1 MVGRINDRELVTLTR
16 LNKTPAIC
24 RFSFCIIFHHLIVFS
39 FLQVGLAV
47 DDIKGVQEKAVLK
60 RLAMQVG
67 LFMHTL
73 FLYAQGRFLLRG
85 KRLFLS
91 AVQVK
96 FSRLCHRMFIFGL
109 MSFSIVK
116 TH

>member
-16 LNKTPAIC
+16 PNKTSAIC
-24 RFSFCIIFHHLIVFS
+24 RLSFCIIFHHLIVFS

-91 AVQVK
+91 TVQVN
-96 FSRLCHRMFIFGL
+96 FLDYVTECLSLDECLFQ
-109 MSFSIVK
+109 S
-116 TH
+116 

>member
-1 MVGRINDRELVTLTR
+1 M
-16 LNKTPAIC
+16 
-24 RFSFCIIFHHLIVFS
+24 FS

-73 FLYAQGRFLLRG
+73 FLYAQGRFLLRVIFIG
-85 KRLFLS
+85 CSINFPDYVTEFLS
-91 AVQVK
+91 LD
-96 FSRLCHRMFIFGL
+96 LCLFQ
-109 MSFSIVK
+109 S
-116 TH
+116 

>member
-1 MVGRINDRELVTLTR
+1 M
-16 LNKTPAIC
+16 
-24 RFSFCIIFHHLIVFS
+24 FS

-67 LFMHTL
+67 LFMRTL

-91 AVQVK
+91 AVQVN
-96 FSRLCHRMFIFGL
+96 FPDYVTEFPDYVTEIQLTSN
-109 MSFSIVK
+109 
-116 TH
+116 

>member
-1 MVGRINDRELVTLTR
+1 M
-16 LNKTPAIC
+16 
-24 RFSFCIIFHHLIVFS
+24 FS

-91 AVQVK
+91 AVQVN
-96 FSRLCHRMFIFGL
+96 FPDYVTEFLSLD
-109 MSFSIVK
+109 
-116 TH
+116 

>member
-16 LNKTPAIC
+16 PNKTPTIC
-24 RFSFCIIFHHLIVFS
+24 RLSFCIIFHQLIVFS

-67 LFMHTL
+67 LFMRTL

-91 AVQVK
+91 TVQVN
-96 FSRLCHRMFIFGL
+96 FLDYVTECLSLD
-109 MSFSIVK
+109 
-116 TH
+116 